1 MKKFIAGLL
10 MMLLIVSVM
19 ASPVFAKPKLN
30 FKDVGE
36 GFEWAKFA
44 IDRMYEKGVIKG
56 FPNGLFKPKDPVTHL
71 QAIIMALRIMGWE
84 KEVDFKAELPQKV
97 KDIKLSWK
105 EGYYYVAVAV
115 EKGLVKSEELKNF
128 RPNEPAKR
136 HEVARY
142 IVRAIGKESIA
153 QSHMNDKLSF
163 KDASAIPKDAVGYV
177 YVITD
182 LGLMKGYPGNLFM
195 PNKPVTRAEMAV
207 IINNLDGLI
216 GDKDDDQKVTVTV
229 KGIIVDVDKNAKT
242 VTLYTYGKET
252 NAYPGILK
260 VSEIEG
266 LHYEL
271 ETTSGRYVLTGKTGG
286 LDENISKSILVFGE
300 VKDGPSIYMR
310 GPVLEVKEWYLLNEN
325 NTLTFN
331 LTENTSVKKDGK
343 EVRLSELKEGSYVEI
358 KAHDKNIISVEIIK

>member
-10 MMLLIVSVM
+10 MVLLVVAFI
-19 ASPVFAKPKLN
+19 APPALAKPKLN

-36 GFEWAKFA
+36 GFDWARFA

-84 KEVDFKAELPQKV
+84 KEIDFKSDLPKKV
-97 KDIKLSWK
+97 KDVKLSWK
-105 EGYYYVAVAV
+105 EGYYYVALAV

-136 HEVARY
+136 YEVARY

-153 QSHMNDKLSF
+153 LSHMNDKLSF
-163 KDASAIPKDAVGYV
+163 KDANAIPKDAVGYV

-207 IINNLDGLI
+207 IINNLDDLLD
-216 GDKDDDQKVTVTV
+216 DKDDNQKVTVTV
-229 KGIIVDVDKNAKT
+229 KGIVVDVNEKDKT
-242 VTLYTYGKET
+242 VSLFTYGKET
-252 NAYPGILK
+252 TAYPGVVK
-260 VSEIEG
+260 VSDIEG

-271 ETTSGRYVLTGKTGG
+271 NTENGHYVLTGKTGG
-286 LDENISKSILVFGE
+286 LDENINKNILVFGE
-300 VKDGPSIYMR
+300 IKDGASIYMR
-310 GPVLEVKEWYLLNEN
+310 GPMLEVMEWYLLNEN
-325 NTLTFN
+325 NTVTFN
-331 LTENTSVKKDGK
+331 LTENTSVNKDGK
-343 EVRLSELKEGSYVEI
+343 KVRLSELKEGSYVEI
-358 KAHDKNIISVEIIK
+358 RAHDKNIISIEVLK